1 MQDPSLPT
9 PQAEVPHLSRAE
21 QWRYLRLAAAALAVL
36 LVLAMVLRWLLGG
49 EAPAPK
55 PLPPGEVQ
63 LSDSQMAGL
72 TMVHAGA
79 GDDWQR
85 TRATGDIAADES
97 LSTPVFMPYGG
108 QVTEVFVQAGARVAV
123 GQPLLRV
130 RTGDVVDARNAL
142 FAAHAARASATAQVR
157 LAEANLARQ
166 KAIYETA
173 GGAFKDY
180 QQAQNDLVAAQS
192 ALRNAESQH
201 GAARDKLAIFGKTPA
216 EIHRLEN
223 ARDIAAIHAET
234 VLHAPI
240 SGVVATRAV
249 SAGQYVSAGGTAPV
263 LTIADPA
270 RVWLVAQLAESDG
283 PRVHLGDPVDVTV
296 AALPGRI
303 FHAQIDT
310 IAAALDPQ
318 SHRLPV
324 RATIANPDAALKPQ
338 MFANFTIRHAQPAAP
353 GHASVT
359 VPASAVIHEGDAAR
373 VWVLVGKGRLRAQ
386 PVTVG
391 DSVDGEVRILGG
403 LKPGTTVVAAGSIF
417 VNEAGLGQ

>member
-1 MQDPSLPT
+1 MDEASQST
-9 PQAEVPHLSRAE
+9 EAQAAPVWPVER
-21 QWRYLRLAAAALAVL
+21 QWQALARIGGGLAGLAL
-36 LVLAMVLRWLLGG
+36 LVVLGRWLLGT
-49 EAPAPK
+49 EPPAPR

-63 LSDSQMAGL
+63 LSDEQMQGL
-72 TMVHAGA
+72 AVVPVGA

-85 TRATGDIAADES
+85 TSATGDIAADDT

-108 QVTEVFVQAGARVAV
+108 QVTEVFVQAGARVAA

-130 RTGDVVDARNAL
+130 RTGDVVDARNQL
-142 FAAHAARASATAQVR
+142 FAATAARASASAQVR

-192 ALRNAESQH
+192 TLRNAESQL
-201 GAARDKLAIFGKTPA
+201 GAARDKLAIFGKTGA
-216 EIHRLEN
+216 EIRRLES
-223 ARDIAAIHAET
+223 ARDISGIHAET

-240 SGVVATRAV
+240 AGVVATRSV
-249 SAGQYVSAGGTAPV
+249 SAGQYVTAGGAAPV
-263 LTIADPA
+263 LTIANPA
-270 RVWLVAQLAESDG
+270 RVWLVAQLAEGDG

-296 AALPGRI
+296 SALPGRT
-303 FHAQIDT
+303 FHATIDT

-318 SHRLPV
+318 THRLPV
-324 RATIANPDAALKPQ
+324 RATIANPDGALKPQ
-338 MFANFTIRHAQPAAP
+338 MFASFTIRHAMPALP
-353 GHASVT
+353 GHAGAT

-373 VWVLVGKGRLRAQ
+373 VWVVIGKGHLRAQ
-386 PVTVG
+386 PVVVG
-391 DSVDGEVRILGG
+391 DSANGEVKVLKG
-403 LKPGTTVVAAGSIF
+403 LAPGMKVVSAGSIF

>member
-1 MQDPSLPT
+1 MQSESDSTQLP
-9 PQAEVPHLSRAE
+9 EVPHWPADQ
-21 QWRYLRLAAAALAVL
+21 QWRYLRLAAAGLVALLAVIAL
-36 LVLAMVLRWLLGG
+36 LRWLLGG
-49 EAPAPK
+49 EPPAPP

-72 TMVHAGA
+72 TLARAGA

-85 TRATGDIAADES
+85 TQATGDIAADDT

-108 QVTEVFVQAGARVAV
+108 QVTEVFVQAGARVVA

-130 RTGDVVDARNAL
+130 RTGDVVDARNQL
-142 FAAHAARASATAQVR
+142 FAAHAARASASAQMR

-166 KAIYETA
+166 KAIYESA

-192 ALRNAESQH
+192 ALRNAESQL

-216 EIHRLEN
+216 EIGRLES
-223 ARDIAAIHAET
+223 ARDIAGIHAET

-240 SGVVATRAV
+240 AGVVASRAV
-249 SAGQYVSAGGTAPV
+249 SVGQYVTAGGNAPV

-270 RVWLVAQLAESDG
+270 RVWLVAQLAEGDG

-296 AALPGRI
+296 GALPGRI

-318 SHRLPV
+318 THRLPV
-324 RATIANPDAALKPQ
+324 RATIANPDGALKPQ
-338 MFANFTIRHAQPAAP
+338 MFANFTIRHAQPART
-353 GHASVT
+353 GQASVT
-359 VPASAVIHEGDAAR
+359 VPASAVIHEGDTAR

-391 DSVDGEVRILGG
+391 DSVEGTVRVLSG
-403 LKPGTTVVAAGSIF
+403 LKPGATVVAAGSIF

>member
-1 MQDPSLPT
+1 MNEAIDPPIADEATALPVER
-9 PQAEVPHLSRAE
+9 QWQLLARAGVA
-21 QWRYLRLAAAALAVL
+21 LVALAL
-36 LVLAMVLRWLLGG
+36 LVALVRWLTGG
-49 EAPAPK
+49 EPPAPK

-63 LSDSQMAGL
+63 LSDAQMQGL
-72 TMVHAGA
+72 TVVPVGA

-85 TRATGDIAADES
+85 TGATGDIAADDT

-142 FAAHAARASATAQVR
+142 FSANAARASAGAQVR

-180 QQAQNDLVAAQS
+180 QQAQNDMVTAQS
-192 ALRNAESQH
+192 ALRNAESQL
-201 GAARDKLAIFGKTPA
+201 GAARDKLAIFGKTGG
-216 EIHRLEN
+216 EIRRLES
-223 ARDIAAIHAET
+223 ARDIAGVHAET

-240 SGVVATRAV
+240 AGVVAARAV
-249 SAGQYVSAGGTAPV
+249 SAGQYVTAGGSAPV
-263 LTIADPA
+263 MVIANPA

-283 PRVHLGDPVDVTV
+283 PRVHLGDAVDVTV
-296 AALPGRI
+296 DALPGRT
-303 FHAQIDT
+303 FHAAIDT

-318 SHRLPV
+318 THRLPV
-324 RATIANPDAALKPQ
+324 RATIANPDGALKPQ
-338 MFANFTIRHAQPAAP
+338 MFANFIIRHPLPTAP
-353 GHASVT
+353 GHASAT

-373 VWVLVGKGRLRAQ
+373 VWVLIGRGHLRAQ
-386 PVTVG
+386 PVVVG
-391 DSVDGEVRILGG
+391 DSANGEVKVLKG
-403 LKPGTTVVAAGSIF
+403 LSPGAKVVSAGSIF